1 VSLLAGCASSD
12 TGRDGPQDPGRAVV
26 RMHGVVKRDSVRF
39 DLPLAV
45 NQCGS
50 GRGWLFH
57 GAARGQGVL
66 AWVRAA
72 GAIDTGSYPLITRGD
87 SVTPRGATVAIR
99 YVTGDI
105 SHGLIVD
112 TGMLQISAARPP
124 INARV
129 RGVGLEPKEAEQ
141 FEVEVTVSG
150 VPAVGDTVTCRVQP

>member
-1 VSLLAGCASSD
+1 MLAGCASSD
-12 TGRDGPQDPGRAVV
+12 TGQDAPRDPGHAVV

-39 DLPLAV
+39 ELPLAV

-50 GRGWLFH
+50 GRGLLFH
-57 GAARGQGVL
+57 GAARGQGIL

-72 GAIDTGSYPLITRGD
+72 GAIDTGSYPLLTRGD

-99 YVTGDI
+99 YVTADI

-112 TGMLQISAARPP
+112 NGLLQIAAARPP
-124 INARV
+124 ISARV

-141 FEVEVTVSG
+141 FEVEITVSG
-150 VPAVGDTVTCRVQP
+150 VVSMGDTVTCRAQP